1 MSISGILKHYKG
13 YLSVRVEG
21 LNLEKFLNMSVANGI
36 EFWDVKRLSMT
47 EMQMKLSISS
57 YRNIKKFLSRTG
69 CQVYI
74 ERKNGFPFSILKV
87 RRRVMLGIGFAVF
100 IFLIFVLSSFIWSV
114 NVTGAKTIGTNEVLK
129 NLSELGVRAGAFKPG
144 ISVSQVENNMLIR
157 MKSISWIKVKI
168 TGTRADVEIVE
179 RVIPPIVIPQDK
191 PCNIVARCDGIIVKA
206 VAGKGSVLVS
216 PGDPVREGQVLV
228 SGVLE
233 KEGTETRYVHSI
245 ADVVARTWHDMES
258 VVPLESSEWIRT
270 GNEKIGIALIA
281 GSKKITIRK
290 ANIGYKTYDK
300 IIKDVK
306 LINTKKFQF
315 PLGFTIEQYYETNE
329 KIIKLSPEEAKSK
342 ALNNVEK
349 EIIDNISP
357 DAKIINKK
365 MDVSIKDEKA
375 YAAESVETVEDI
387 GQQAEIK

>member
-1 MSISGILKHYKG
+1 MSISGILKHYQG
-13 YLSVRVEG
+13 YLTVSVEG
-21 LNLEKFLNMSVANGI
+21 LYLEKFLNMAVANGI

-47 EMQMKLSISS
+47 EMELKLSIKS
-57 YRNIKKFLSRTG
+57 YRSIKKFLGRTG

-74 ERKNGFPFSILKV
+74 EGKRGLPFSILKV
-87 RRRVMLGIGFAVF
+87 RRRVMLGIGFTIF
-100 IFLIFVLSSFIWSV
+100 IFLIFMLSSFIWSV
-114 NVTGAKTIGTNEVLK
+114 NVTGAKTIDTDEIVK

-168 TGTRADVEIVE
+168 IGTRADIEIVE
-179 RVIPPIVIPQDK
+179 RVPPPEVISQDK

-206 VAGKGSVLVS
+206 VAGKGNVLVS
-216 PGDPVREGQVLV
+216 PGDPVRKGQLLV

-233 KEGTETRYVHSI
+233 KEGQETRYVHSI
-245 ADVVARTWHDMES
+245 ADVEARTWHDMES
-258 VVPLESSEWIRT
+258 SVPLEYSQWIRT
-270 GNEKIGIALIA
+270 GNKKTGVYLIA
-281 GSKKITIRK
+281 GSKKYTVRNSNIR
-290 ANIGYKTYDK
+290 YKTYDK
-300 IIKDVK
+300 IIKNIK

-315 PLGFTIEQYYETNE
+315 PLEIIIEQYYETSE
-329 KIIKLSPEEAKSK
+329 KKVKLSSEEAKSK
-342 ALNNVEK
+342 AVDIVEK

-365 MDVSIKDEKA
+365 INVTIKDNKA